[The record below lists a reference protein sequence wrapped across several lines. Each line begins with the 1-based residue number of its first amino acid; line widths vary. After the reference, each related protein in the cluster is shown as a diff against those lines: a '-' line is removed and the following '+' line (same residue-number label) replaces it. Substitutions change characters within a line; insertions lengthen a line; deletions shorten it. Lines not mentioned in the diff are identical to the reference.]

1 MPTKQTAS
9 SILAGKAS
17 PEAKNGGA
25 PSRKIDWTK
34 YGARTQSEDDL
45 TWRPSLEGDT
55 LTGTIA
61 RVSEEETKFGDKVLV
76 KFRACSSVIAG
87 GEDGPEGEYAYWPT
101 GGAIDALFGA
111 GADEGDAVTITL
123 TALVD
128 TGKGNPFKAF
138 TVELDDP
145 FK

>member
-17 PEAKNGGA
+17 SEAKNGGA

-34 YGARTQSEDDL
+34 YGARTKSEDDL

-55 LTGTIA
+55 LTGRIQKVA
-61 RVSEEETKFGDKVLV
+61 EVATKFGDKIVIEL
-76 KFRACSSVIAG
+76 RACSTVIAA
-87 GEDGPEGEYAYWPT
+87 GEDEVDGDYSYWPT

-111 GADEGDAVTITL
+111 GADEGDVVTITL